1 MDKSSGELVTL
12 TPNNNNTVQ
21 PVALMRLGVFV
32 PTLKSLKNSKKNTL
46 SRTDA
51 TEELTRLSL
60 ARAEGFDKVEITG
73 PRLDMDNDF
82 KTWVGIIH
90 SLKRIAGT
98 VISFSRTDEKHTREY
113 ITHLVQSA
121 YYDTERDI
129 VQLQA
134 DPRLFELYQFDRKVL
149 LQLKA
154 INALKRRESAQ
165 ALYTFIESLPRDP
178 APISLARLRAR
189 LNLKS
194 PVFSQNQTVRRAMEQ
209 LREIGYLDYT
219 EIQRGRT
226 KFFCIH
232 YRRPRLKAPN
242 DESKENQLPPSPAEK
257 ISPEMAEKLAL
268 LEKLGITLDDLEK
281 LFKSR

>member
-90 SLKRIAGT
+90 SFARHN
-98 VISFSRTDEKHTREY
+98 VIGDKVELPLLSLQNCVVY
-113 ITHLVQSA
+113 
-121 YYDTERDI
+121 
-129 VQLQA
+129 LQA
-134 DPRLFELYQFDRKVL
+134 SHPAGCVS
-149 LQLKA
+149 A
-154 INALKRRESAQ
+154 SALPEAHCR
-165 ALYTFIESLPRDP
+165 YRDF
-178 APISLARLRAR
+178 
-189 LNLKS
+189 
-194 PVFSQNQTVRRAMEQ
+194 VFP
-209 LREIGYLDYT
+209 
-219 EIQRGRT
+219 
-226 KFFCIH
+226 
-232 YRRPRLKAPN
+232 YR
-242 DESKENQLPPSPAEK
+242 
-257 ISPEMAEKLAL
+257 
-268 LEKLGITLDDLEK
+268 
-281 LFKSR
+281 

>member
-1 MDKSSGELVTL
+1 SS
-12 TPNNNNTVQ
+12 Q
-21 PVALMRLGVFV
+21 
-32 PTLKSLKNSKKNTL
+32 S
-46 SRTDA
+46 SRKLR
-51 TEELTRLSL
+51 ERIS
-60 ARAEGFDKVEITG
+60 
-73 PRLDMDNDF
+73 P
-82 KTWVGIIH
+82 

-98 VISFSRTDEKHTREY
+98 VISFSRTTEKHTKEY

-121 YYDTERDI
+121 YYDTEKDI

-209 LREIGYLDYT
+209 LREIGYL
-219 EIQRGRT
+219 
-226 KFFCIH
+226 
-232 YRRPRLKAPN
+232 
-242 DESKENQLPPSPAEK
+242 
-257 ISPEMAEKLAL
+257 
-268 LEKLGITLDDLEK
+268 
-281 LFKSR
+281 